1 MSVGILA
8 LKVGVVAT
16 VTGVSVATPILLKR
30 SSGVSSE
37 PVTSNVVSDT
47 GSEREGAGGQRVQ
60 ATEETLSRSSLTT
73 SEEAHPSVVVTE
85 SFDKKCFIIPARSSD
100 GVELLTCYEDKK
112 IREDAEAHEEEYDS
126 IFHIYDRSKKS
137 VPVEVSGKLLWE
149 PEKSQVSVQVTEDV
163 GAEVVDYTFKSE
175 GKGWEGVSTQN
186 SQMDLLEQCAVYEI
200 TLKDSDNHGTYWL
213 SCGDDNSVFNAQNP
227 TSIPLTAWQ
236 KNQ

>member
-47 GSEREGAGGQRVQ
+47 GSEREGAGVQRVQ
-60 ATEETLSRSSLTT
+60 ATEETLSRSSSLTGET
-73 SEEAHPSVVVTE
+73 SNPSVVVTE

-112 IREDAEAHEEEYDS
+112 IREDADSNEEEYDS
-126 IFHIYDRSKKS
+126 IFHIYDKSKPS
-137 VPVEVSGKLLWE
+137 NPVEIDKSLLWN
-149 PEKSQVSVQVTEDV
+149 PTAKQLTASLTQKSDYSSE
-163 GAEVVDYTFKSE
+163 YTFTATGDEWGGISND
-175 GKGWEGVSTQN
+175 SIN
-186 SQMDLLEQCAVYEI
+186 LLTPRECAVFQVGSDTSKYVL
-200 TLKDSDNHGTYWL
+200 TCGNDSSADETKG
-213 SCGDDNSVFNAQNP
+213 
-227 TSIPLTAWQ
+227 IPLTAWQ
-236 KNQ
+236 KGFSK